1 MAPSSVPL
9 ADLEAV
15 LVPLV
20 PALQRLHE
28 AQAEQRRVAMD
39 GTLASIV
46 AANATIEEASARVA
60 TLEQRRQVAQEELE
74 TALGVQGLRAI
85 LAAPGV
91 DPSDRARLGRL
102 LGQAARLVR
111 ELREQGRE
119 NAELFKAAIELSRRT
134 RVILERMSGVEAT
147 YDPMKH
153 RRQEA
158 ARRARAALGL
168 GLAHP
173 EPVHQERAHQES
185 DPATTPAP

>member
-1 MAPSSVPL
+1 VPL

-20 PALQRLHE
+20 PALKRLHE

-46 AANATIEEASARVA
+46 AANGTIEEASARVA
-60 TLEQRRQVAQEELE
+60 TLEQRRRVAQEELE
-74 TALGVQGLRAI
+74 TALGVRGLRAI
-85 LAAPGV
+85 LAAPSV
-91 DPSDRARLGRL
+91 DTPDRARLGRL
-102 LGQAARLVR
+102 LGQVARLVR

-119 NAELFKAAIELSRRT
+119 NAELFQAAIELSRRT
-134 RVILERMSGVEAT
+134 RLALERLSGVEAT
-147 YDPMKH
+147 YDPIKH

-158 ARRARAALGL
+158 ARRAQAAIN
-168 GLAHP
+168 
-173 EPVHQERAHQES
+173 QSRRDQES